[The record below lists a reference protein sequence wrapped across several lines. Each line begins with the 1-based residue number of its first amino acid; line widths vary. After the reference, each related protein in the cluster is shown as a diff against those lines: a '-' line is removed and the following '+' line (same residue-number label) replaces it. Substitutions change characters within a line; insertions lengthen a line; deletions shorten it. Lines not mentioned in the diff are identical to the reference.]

1 MGDRMSESRGTDGG
15 GRIGDLDDLAG
26 LARTLMGPILREGD
40 PEYDE
45 VRTAWNG
52 MIDRR
57 PAVIV
62 RCVDVGDVVA
72 AVNFAR
78 PAGLLVSVRGGDH
91 SAAGNAVCDA
101 GIMIDLSL
109 MKGMTVDPQARTAR
123 AEPGLRWSEFDAATQ
138 LHGLATTGGTNSDT
152 GVAGLTLGGGL
163 GWLAGRYGL
172 SCDNLVE
179 AEVVTADGQPIR
191 ASEREHPDL
200 FWGLRGG
207 GGNFGIVTSF
217 TFRLHPV
224 GPMVVAGL
232 VAHPVERAAE
242 VLRFYR
248 EFVATCPDEIN
259 TIAGF
264 LTVPDN
270 IKVVA
275 IAACHCGSI
284 DEAQEA
290 MRPLKEFGPPVLD
303 EIGTVPYA
311 AFQSALDATF
321 PRGRRN
327 YWKSTM
333 MRELSDDAIGQMIEL
348 FDSVPSPM
356 SAILLQQLGNA
367 ANRVPSD
374 ATAFVNRDARWDGL
388 VLGTWED
395 PAEDS
400 AQIGWARQ
408 AWRSLRP
415 FSTGGVYVNGVA
427 DGDAEEIGG
436 AFGSNYQR
444 LADLKATY
452 DPTNL
457 FRMNANI
464 TPERPEARL

>member
-1 MGDRMSESRGTDGG
+1 MSESRGNDGG
-15 GRIGDLDDLAG
+15 GAVVDLNDLAR
-26 LARTLMGPILREGD
+26 LAKTINGRVLQHDD

-45 VRTAWNG
+45 VRTIWNG

-62 RCVDVGDVVA
+62 RCVDAGDVVA

-78 PAGLLVSVRGGDH
+78 ATGLLVSVRGGDH
-91 SAAGNAVCDA
+91 SAAGNAVCDG

-109 MKGMTVDPQARTAR
+109 MKGLTVDPQSRTAR
-123 AEPGLRWSEFDAATQ
+123 AEPGLRWAEFDAGTQ
-138 LHGLATTGGTNSDT
+138 QHGLATTGGTNSDT
-152 GVAGLTLGGGL
+152 GVAGLTLGGGI

-179 AEVVTADGQPIR
+179 AEVVTADGQVLH
-191 ASEREHPDL
+191 ASEDEHPDL
-200 FWGLRGG
+200 LWGLRGG

-232 VAHPVERAAE
+232 VAHPVERALE

-264 LTVPDN
+264 LTVPHN
-270 IKVVA
+270 VKVVA

-284 DEAQEA
+284 DDGQEA
-290 MRPLKEFGPPVLD
+290 MRPLREFGPPVLD

-311 AFQSALDATF
+311 AFQQALDGTF
-321 PRGRRN
+321 PRGLRY

-333 MRELSDDAIGQMIEL
+333 VRELSDDAIGQMSEL
-348 FDSVPSPM
+348 FESVPSPM
-356 SAILLQQLGNA
+356 TAILLQQLGNA

-374 ATAFVNRDARWDGL
+374 ATAFANRDARWDGL

-395 PAEDS
+395 AAHDA
-400 AQIGWARQ
+400 AQIDWTRQ

-415 FSTGGVYVNGVA
+415 FSTGGVYANGVA
-427 DGDAEEIGG
+427 DGDAEEISG

-444 LADLKATY
+444 LADLKAIY

-457 FRMNANI
+457 FRVNANI
-464 TPERPEARL
+464 TPEPSGARS